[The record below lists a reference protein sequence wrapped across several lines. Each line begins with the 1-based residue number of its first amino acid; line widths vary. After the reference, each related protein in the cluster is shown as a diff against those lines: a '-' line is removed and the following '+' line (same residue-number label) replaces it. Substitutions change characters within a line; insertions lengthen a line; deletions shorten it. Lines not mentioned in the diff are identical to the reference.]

1 LEGRLKNWMHAE
13 DAVEQIFDG
22 ATIALASNGGGLL
35 EPDAVLAALEQ
46 RFLKTGH
53 PRDLTVVHALGIGD
67 GKGSGLG
74 RFAHAGMVRRV
85 IGGHWSWSPAMQKM
99 AKDNAF
105 EAYSFPAGAISTLLR
120 EIGAGRPGLVTH
132 VGLRTFVDPRIDGGK
147 INARANEELVELI
160 ELDGREYLRYKPF
173 KVDFAILLGS
183 SADARGNV
191 TLRREPA
198 DLDTHAAAL
207 AAHNSG
213 GHVIVQVREREP
225 AGYVPARLVR
235 IPGVLVDTLV
245 ETPAQVQCVV
255 ADYDPTLSGESLG
268 ILAEGF
274 YEVPT
279 GIRRIIAARA
289 AQELHEG
296 HSANFGF
303 GIPGGI
309 PGVLAEQGRLGTFW
323 GTVEQG
329 IHNGAMLDGPMF
341 GSARNAEA
349 ILSSVDQFDFYSG
362 GGVDI
367 SFLGMGEMD
376 GDGNIN
382 VSKLGATVVGPGGFI
397 DITQGARK
405 IVFCGS
411 FEAKGLQVEQE
422 GERLNIV
429 SPGSVPKLVE
439 RVQHITFSGVQARIA
454 KQEVLYVTER
464 AVFRL
469 EEGGVR
475 LIEVAQGVDV
485 ERDVLARMGFRPLV
499 DDTLLARWK
508 GGADKPRE
516 QAA

>member
-1 LEGRLKNWMHAE
+1 LNNWMRAE
-13 DAVEQIFDG
+13 DAIAQIFDG

-35 EPDAVLAALEQ
+35 EPDAVLAKLEQ
-46 RFLKTGH
+46 RFLETGH

-74 RFAHAGMVRRV
+74 RFAHPGMVRRV
-85 IGGHWSWSPAMQKM
+85 IGGHWSWSPAMQQM
-99 AKDNAF
+99 AKDNVF

-132 VGLRTFVDPRIDGGK
+132 VGLRTFADPRLDGGK
-147 INARANEELVELI
+147 INARATEDLVELI
-160 ELDGREYLRYKPF
+160 ELDGCEYLRYKPF
-173 KVDFAILLGS
+173 KVDFAIVCGS
-183 SADARGNV
+183 SADVRGNI

-198 DLDTHAAAL
+198 DLDTYAAAL

-213 GHVIVQVREREP
+213 GRVIAQVKEREP

-235 IPGVLVDTLV
+235 IPGVLVDMLV
-245 ETPAQVQCVV
+245 ETPARAQCAV
-255 ADYDPTLSGESLG
+255 AEYDPTLSGETLG
-268 ILAEGF
+268 EIADGF
-274 YEVPT
+274 YEIPT

-289 AQELHEG
+289 AQEMQEG
-296 HSANFGF
+296 YSANFGF

-309 PGVLAEQGRLGTFW
+309 PGLLAQQGRLGTFW

-341 GSARNAEA
+341 GAARNAEA

-382 VSKLGATVVGPGGFI
+382 VSKLGSTVVGPGGFI

-411 FEAKGLQVEQE
+411 FEAKGLQVEQV
-422 GERLNIV
+422 GERVNIL

-469 EEGGVR
+469 EENGVR
-475 LIEVAQGVDV
+475 LIEVAPGVDV

-499 DDTLLARWK
+499 DDALLVGTQDD
-508 GGADKPRE
+508 GGKPRE
-516 QAA
+516 QVA

>member
-1 LEGRLKNWMHAE
+1 MKNWMQAE

-22 ATIALASNGGGLL
+22 ATIALASNGGGML
-35 EPDAVLAALEQ
+35 EPDAVLAKLEQ
-46 RFLKTGH
+46 RFLETGH

-74 RFAHAGMVRRV
+74 RFAHPGMVRRV
-85 IGGHWSWSPAMQKM
+85 IGGHWSWSPAMQQM
-99 AKDNAF
+99 AKENAF

-147 INARANEELVELI
+147 INARATEDLVELI

-173 KVDFAILLGS
+173 KVDFAIVRGS
-183 SADARGNV
+183 SADGAGNV
-191 TLRREPA
+191 TLRREPV
-198 DLDTHAAAL
+198 DLDTYAAAL

-213 GHVIVQVREREP
+213 GRVIVQVKEREP

-245 ETPAQVQCVV
+245 EAPAAPQCAI
-255 ADYDPTLSGESLG
+255 ADYDSTLSGETLG
-268 ILAEGF
+268 TIADGF

-309 PGVLAEQGRLGTFW
+309 PGLLAQQERLGTFW

-329 IHNGAMLDGPMF
+329 IHNGAMVDGPMF

-382 VSKLGATVVGPGGFI
+382 VSKLGSTVVGPGGFI

-411 FEAKGLQVEQE
+411 FEAKGLQVEQV

-439 RVQHITFSGVQARIA
+439 RVQHITFSGAQARIA
-454 KQEVLYVTER
+454 KQDVLYVTER

-469 EEGGVR
+469 EENGVR
-475 LIEVAQGVDV
+475 LIEVAEGIDV

-499 DDTLLARWK
+499 DDALLARGK
-508 GGADKPRE
+508 GTADKRRE
-516 QAA
+516 QLA